1 MTATPPEDLG
11 LDSEER
17 VPLAALVDEDFLL
30 WLRRLGPAS
39 RRGAESFA
47 YSPGLAAAI
56 RRAIVGLE
64 RPTRAHIRAAPQDA
78 VMPCMRRAGQEV
90 ETQPDGAG
98 LYRIL
103 TPVLDIVGKRDPGM
117 PALLVDR
124 NRWGWKARVREGPD
138 RNGDLL
144 FIPFLDKEDR

>member
-1 MTATPPEDLG
+1 MRGEDRTGNREAPALVGVRRVNRSIFTTAPVRELTAAPPEDLG

-64 RPTRAHIRAAPQDA
+64 RPTGHIFVQAHKMQ
-78 VMPCMRRAGQEV
+78 
-90 ETQPDGAG
+90 
-98 LYRIL
+98 
-103 TPVLDIVGKRDPGM
+103 
-117 PALLVDR
+117 
-124 NRWGWKARVREGPD
+124 
-138 RNGDLL
+138 
-144 FIPFLDKEDR
+144 